1 MNEPTSNRGPDV
13 ERAPLLRFL
22 FGLAWRYRWGCARI
36 LLIQLC
42 LLTLGLLGLGL
53 VGVGV
58 DFIRFRIGAAVPGTL
73 PKPPRWPFGLA
84 PPAAWRD
91 MTVLAAIGGA
101 ILLLAFVRATLNF
114 LYAVTVARVVQMGI
128 VVDLRARVYDKLQR
142 LSFRF
147 FDANATGGII
157 NRVTGDVQAVRAF
170 VDGVVVQGIILLVT
184 LTAYTVYMTR
194 MHRGLTAACLALTP
208 LLAWATV
215 RFARAVQPEY
225 RRGRELY
232 DRLIQRLSEN
242 LQGMHVV
249 KGFAR
254 EADEIRSFSAALEE
268 FRGQKRR
275 IFRLLSRFQPLISW
289 LTQLNLVILLAFGGW
304 LVVRYEQAPDA
315 AAAAAVG
322 LSVGQLIVFAGLLQ
336 QFSGQVA
343 NIGNVANVVQESLA
357 SARRVHEV
365 LQLPVEIHSAPGAVR
380 LPRARGHVRFEGVTF
395 SYGGGRSALRN
406 VSFDAP
412 PGTRVAILG
421 ATGAG
426 KSTLLSLIAR
436 FYDPQSGRV
445 LVDGRDVRDYD
456 LDDLRRNIGIVFQ
469 ESFLFSSTIAANIAF
484 GDPTATPD
492 RIERAARVAAAHE
505 FIAALPDGYDT
516 VLRENGS
523 NLSGGQR
530 QRLAIA
536 RAVLLDPPIL
546 LFDDPTAAIDPSTE
560 EEILAAMAKAM
571 EGRTTFVV
579 AHRLSTLRGADL
591 VLVLDRGRVVQ
602 AGRHDDLIRRT
613 GPYRQA
619 AEMQGA
625 EIPALEAAPVPR
637 APVPVARTAA
647 PEVPS

>member
-1 MNEPTSNRGPDV
+1 MNESLSSRAPDD
-13 ERAPLLRFL
+13 ERASLLRFL
-22 FGLAWRYRWGCARI
+22 FGLAWQYRWGCARI

-58 DFIRFRIGAAVPGTL
+58 DFIRFRLGSAVPGTL

-84 PPAAWRD
+84 PPDTWGP
-91 MTVLAAIGGA
+91 MTVLALIGGA
-101 ILLLAFVRATLNF
+101 ILLFAFARAALNY

-170 VDGVVVQGIILLVT
+170 VDGVVVQGVILAVT
-184 LTAYTVYMTR
+184 LAAYAVYMTR

-208 LLAWATV
+208 LLALATV
-215 RFARAVQPEY
+215 RFSRAVQPEY

-232 DRLIQRLSEN
+232 DRLIQRLSES

-254 EADEIRSFSAALEE
+254 EADEIRAFAAANEE
-268 FRGQKRR
+268 FRDQKRR
-275 IFRLLSRFQPLISW
+275 IFALLSRFQPLIAW
-289 LTQLNLVILLAFGGW
+289 LTQMNLVILLAFGGW
-304 LVVRYEQAPDA
+304 LVVRYERAPDA
-315 AAAAAVG
+315 AAAASVG
-322 LSVGQLIVFAGLLQ
+322 LSIGQLIVFAGLLQ
-336 QFSGQVA
+336 QFSGQIA
-343 NIGNVANVVQESLA
+343 NIANVANVVQESLA
-357 SARRVHEV
+357 SARRVQEV
-365 LQLPVEIHSAPGAVR
+365 LRLPVEIQSASGAVR

-395 SYGGGRSALRN
+395 AYGGGRPALRN

-436 FYDPQSGRV
+436 FYDPQSGCVR
-445 LVDGRDVRDYD
+445 VDGRDVRDYD

-484 GDPTATPD
+484 GDPAATPD
-492 RIERAARVAAAHE
+492 RIERAARVAAAHD

-516 VLRENGS
+516 ILRENGS

-536 RAVLLDPPIL
+536 RALLLDPPIL

-560 EEILAAMAKAM
+560 DEILAAMAQAM
-571 EGRTTFVV
+571 AGRTTFVV

-602 AGRHDDLIRRT
+602 AGRHDDLIRRA

-625 EIPALEAAPVPR
+625 EIPPLEAAPETP
-637 APVPVARTAA
+637 A
-647 PEVPS
+647 